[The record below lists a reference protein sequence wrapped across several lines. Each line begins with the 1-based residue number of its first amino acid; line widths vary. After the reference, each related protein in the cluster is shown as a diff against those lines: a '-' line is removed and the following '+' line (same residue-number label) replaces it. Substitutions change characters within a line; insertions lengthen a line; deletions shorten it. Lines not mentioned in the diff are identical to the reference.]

1 MEANIGATFKVTMTR
16 FFIILFERAF
26 KMMKNGIYFI
36 VLALIKDFD
45 FCKLDDLWRH
55 NRSTKWCKTKY
66 GIKFE
71 TNFDNEEMRSDTR
84 L

>member
-36 VLALIKDFD
+36 VLALIEDFG
-45 FCKLDDLWRH
+45 FCKLDDL
-55 NRSTKWCKTKY
+55 
-66 GIKFE
+66 
-71 TNFDNEEMRSDTR
+71 
-84 L
+84 